1 MTAPG
6 LLFLLV
12 MDSVTAEVILSTAE
26 GELCFLVA
34 EVTVA
39 QEAAAVIFGTVKEE
53 LCLLLVKEELA

>member
-39 QEAAAVIFGTVKEE
+39 
-53 LCLLLVKEELA
+53 